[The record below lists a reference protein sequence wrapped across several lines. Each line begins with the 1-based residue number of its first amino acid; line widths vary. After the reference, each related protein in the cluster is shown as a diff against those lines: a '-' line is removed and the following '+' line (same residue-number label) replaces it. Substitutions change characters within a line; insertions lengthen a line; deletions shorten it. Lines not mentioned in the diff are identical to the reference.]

1 MSLVRTLVLR
11 YNGTHIQ
18 KFLSS
23 LNHRQIHTYTN
34 WKIVIYMTF
43 QKQLTLWYISHII
56 KGDYM
61 TKFKLIAYEK
71 ENGEI
76 PVEEFLDSINPKM
89 RAKIFGLLSIL
100 QEKEILIAKNRRKDF
115 IERWMKDENI

>member
-1 MSLVRTLVLR
+1 MSLVRTFVLR
-11 YNGTHIQ
+11 YNGIHIQ

-23 LNHRQIHTYTN
+23 LKHRQIHTYTN
-34 WKIVIYMTF
+34 RKIVIYMTF

-71 ENGEI
+71 E
-76 PVEEFLDSINPKM
+76 
-89 RAKIFGLLSIL
+89 
-100 QEKEILIAKNRRKDF
+100 ILIAKNRRKDF
-115 IERWMKDENI
+115 IDNMK

>member
-1 MSLVRTLVLR
+1 MSLVRTFVLR

-34 WKIVIYMTF
+34 RKIVIYMTF

-71 ENGEI
+71 E
-76 PVEEFLDSINPKM
+76 
-89 RAKIFGLLSIL
+89 
-100 QEKEILIAKNRRKDF
+100 ILIAKNRRKDF